1 MLVACSA
8 RISALGVWWLWSLQA
23 DSALINTR
31 LTAADRRLP
40 GISVALIAWLEC
52 FKRTNCVSLR
62 SSGFAFRDF
71 AEHAH
76 KGLGILGPWHLVLVV
91 EEKRRHRVDIP
102 VQPLLLF
109 CAHILGEALV

>member
-23 DSALINTR
+23 DSTLINTR
-31 LTAADRRLP
+31 LTAADSRLP
-40 GISVALIAWLEC
+40 GNPAALTPQFAC

-91 EEKRRHRVDIP
+91 EEKRRHRMDVP

-109 CAHILGEALV
+109 CAHIPGEALV